1 MYTRALRTAILAFT
15 SATLLAACG
24 GGGSGGGD
32 PPGGGSPP
40 APVPLPPPPPPTPP
54 PPPPNNDPVLSLPIP
69 NQAGIELHPF
79 MFDVTQGGRT
89 FTDADGE
96 ALTYSIAVTNGNISG
111 LRFEGTNIVGNPYG
125 GTFANLTVQA
135 TDGHGFFAVAQ
146 FSILLEPNRAPTLNM
161 APDDVLVAVG
171 AAVNV
176 DATAAGNRFRD
187 ADGDAL
193 TYQVAVRGTPGLTVD
208 GGFVRGS
215 LPNVGAVE
223 VVITANDGFGGAS
236 VAKFLVAAPAPP
248 PGPPLLPATSYIYE
262 DAQIFPTMPS
272 EMRGELQFNS
282 SFPPANQPTNAGA
295 TLGRVLFHDKRL
307 SITNTV
313 ACADCHKQDHAFATP
328 NRFDTG
334 VLGLPL
340 KRNSMTLTN
349 SRANPAG
356 AWFLDMRAL
365 SLKDVAASALTT
377 NDEMGGK
384 LPAVEAKLRATPFY
398 APLFQAA
405 FGTTDITGERI
416 LLALEQ
422 YVQSVL
428 SYRSRYDQVCLP
440 MDNSPIDCSSEFT
453 VQELRGQ
460 EIFETNQNVPCIM
473 CHRRASNTNI
483 WQANNGID
491 DVITDPGTFNPMFT
505 RDGSRGVFRAASLRN
520 IALTAPYMH
529 DGRFATLREVIDHY
543 DHGIKAS
550 SNLDPILGGDGA
562 PHRLNISEAD
572 KDALEAF
579 LRTLT
584 DEEIL
589 ADPKFSDPF
598 P

>member
-1 MYTRALRTAILAFT
+1 
-15 SATLLAACG
+15 
-24 GGGSGGGD
+24 
-32 PPGGGSPP
+32 
-40 APVPLPPPPPPTPP
+40 
-54 PPPPNNDPVLSLPIP
+54 VLSLPIP
-69 NQAGIELHPF
+69 NQQGIEHHPF
-79 MFDVTQGGRT
+79 DFDVSQGGRT
-89 FTDADGE
+89 FTDADDE
-96 ALTYSIAVTNGNISG
+96 VLTYSISVTNGNISG
-111 LRFEGTNIVGNPYG
+111 LRFEGTRIVGNPHG
-125 GTFANLTVQA
+125 GTFANVSVQA
-135 TDGHGFFAVAQ
+135 TDGHGYFAVAQ
-146 FSILLEPNRAPTLNM
+146 FSILLEPNRAPVLNT
-161 APDDVLVAVG
+161 APDDVLVALG

-176 DATAAGNRFRD
+176 DATAAGNRFSD
-187 ADGDAL
+187 ADGDVL
-193 TYQVAVRGTPGLTVD
+193 TYQVAVRGTPGLSVD
-208 GGFVRGS
+208 GAIVRGS
-215 LPNVGAVE
+215 LAIVGAVQ
-223 VVITANDGFGGAS
+223 VVVTASDGFGGEG
-236 VAKFLVAAPAPP
+236 VVKFLVAAPAPP
-248 PGPPLLPATSYIYE
+248 PGPPTLPATSYIYE

-272 EMRGELQFNS
+272 EMRGELQFNPF
-282 SFPPANQPTNAGA
+282 FPPGNQPTNAGA

-313 ACADCHKQDHAFATP
+313 ACADCHQQSEAFATS

-349 SRANPAG
+349 VRANPAG
-356 AWFLDMRAL
+356 AWFVDMRAR

-377 NDEMGGK
+377 DDEMGGK

-398 APLFQAA
+398 APLFLAA
-405 FGTTDITGERI
+405 FGSADITGERI

-440 MDNSPIDCSSEFT
+440 MDNSPIDCSSGFT
-453 VQELRGQ
+453 AQELRGQ
-460 EIFETNQNVPCIM
+460 EIFETNLEVPCTL

-491 DVITDPGTFNPMFT
+491 DVVTDPGAFNPQFT
-505 RDGSRGVFRAASLRN
+505 RDGSQGVFRAPSLRN

-562 PHRLNISEAD
+562 PHRLNISDAD

-589 ADPKFSDPF
+589 VDPKFSDPF